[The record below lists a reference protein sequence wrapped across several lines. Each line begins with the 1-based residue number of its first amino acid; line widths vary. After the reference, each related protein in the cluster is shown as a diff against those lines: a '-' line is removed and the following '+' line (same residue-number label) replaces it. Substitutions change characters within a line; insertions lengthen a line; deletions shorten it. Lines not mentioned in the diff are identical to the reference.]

1 MRLMMF
7 VLAATSLSACDRNS
21 NAADGPGVAITPASI
36 SYDGADYRD
45 TAAKVTHGERLSLL
59 LGCKGCHGEDLRG
72 RNVTAEDKAMGDWWA
87 PNVTLAVAGY
97 DDAALDKLI
106 RHGQPKDGRAFYFMP
121 AESLQYVSDADY
133 GALVAY
139 LRTLQAGGERMPPV
153 KKGPLFIELE
163 KKGEFAPSTE
173 MIRRFRAQEPEDLG
187 DRHKL
192 GRYIAMTVCSECH
205 NGKLQG
211 YEGFSPSLDIVG
223 TYNDAELARLL
234 TTGEGKVKKD
244 LGLMSIT
251 GKHRFSKFTDH
262 ERTAVVRY
270 LKARADQQK
279 PAQAQ

>member
-1 MRLMMF
+1 MRYWM
-7 VLAATSLSACDRNS
+7 VLLATVSLGACSQQEAGDAAKPTT
-21 NAADGPGVAITPASI
+21 AAI
-36 SYDGADYRD
+36 SYEGASAIDAD
-45 TAAKVTHGERLSLL
+45 AKIAHGARLGII

-87 PNVTLAVAGY
+87 PNVTLLMAQY
-97 DDAALDKLI
+97 DVTALDRLI

-121 AESLQYVSDADY
+121 AESLQYVSDADFA
-133 GALVAY
+133 ALVAY
-139 LRTLQAGGERMPPV
+139 LRTLQPGGEQMPPV

-173 MIRRFRAQEPEDLG
+173 MIRRFRADEPEDLG
-187 DRHKL
+187 EQHRL

-234 TTGEGKVKKD
+234 MTGEGKIKKD

-251 GKHRFSKFTDH
+251 GKHRLSRLTDK
-262 ERTAVVRY
+262 ERTAVIGY
-270 LKARADQQK
+270 LRARADRLQSAR
-279 PAQAQ
+279 AQ

>member
-1 MRLMMF
+1 MRLIML
-7 VLAATSLSACDRNS
+7 VLAVAGLSACDRNS
-21 NAADGPGVAITPASI
+21 DTNDGPGVPIMPASI
-36 SYDGADYRD
+36 SYDGADASD
-45 TAAKVTHGERLSLL
+45 DAAKVAHGERLSIL
-59 LGCKGCHGEDLRG
+59 LGCKGCHGKDLRG

-87 PNVTLAVAGY
+87 PNVTLAMTGY

-133 GALVAY
+133 SALVAY
-139 LRTLQAGGERMPPV
+139 LRTLEAGGERLPPV

-173 MIRRFRAQEPEDLG
+173 MIRRFRSEEPEDLG
-187 DRHKL
+187 EQHRL

-205 NGKLQG
+205 NSKLQG

-223 TYNDAELARLL
+223 TYDDAELAHLL

-244 LGLMSIT
+244 LGLMSVT
-251 GKHRFSKFTDH
+251 GKHRFSRFTDR
-262 ERTAVVRY
+262 ERTAIVRY
-270 LKARADQQK
+270 LKARAGQVK
-279 PAQAQ
+279 PAQAR